1 MKTVV
6 RSEIGLQMSNNQDS
20 FLILEGEFP
29 VYAVA
34 DGMGGHRGG
43 HVGSKMAVEAVK
55 RTLEGHAPDESLLS
69 ACFQKANEDIFLRQA
84 QDANLSGM
92 GTTLSVL
99 WEKADSFLL
108 GHVGDSR
115 CYLLRNGVLS
125 QTSTDHSLVAELL
138 RGGVITE
145 DMAAD
150 YPYRNVITR
159 AVGTDRVVTAD
170 ISVLDKKLGDRWLL
184 CSDGL
189 TEYVKAPD
197 LLKFMS
203 EPHLNAAA
211 DLMVGKAL
219 HGGGHDNITFILM
232 EVDA

>member
-6 RSEIGLQMSNNQDS
+6 RSEIGLIMNNNQDS
-20 FLILEGEFP
+20 FLILEGEYP

-43 HVGSKMAVEAVK
+43 HVGSRMAVEAV
-55 RTLEGHAPDESLLS
+55 RRELEGRVPDKGLLH
-69 ACFQKANEDIFLRQA
+69 ACFRAANADIYLRQA
-84 QDANLSGM
+84 QDADLSGM

-99 WEKADSFLL
+99 WEQKDGFLL

-115 CYLLRNGVLS
+115 CYLLRGGVLS
-125 QTSTDHSLVAELL
+125 QVSTDHSLVAELL

-145 DMAAD
+145 EMAAE

-170 ISVLDKKLGDRWLL
+170 IASLDKKPGDRWLL

-189 TEYVKAPD
+189 TEYVKKPD
-197 LLKFMS
+197 LLKHMS
-203 EPHLNAAA
+203 GPDLDTAA
-211 DLMVGKAL
+211 DQMVAQAL

-232 EVDA
+232 EVEA